1 MLDSFPGLVQSSLW
15 LMERLQETAL
25 KSNFVLHGDSLAK
38 GLIHTSGMTVGF
50 ERRVPVRLC
59 ASLALH

>member
-1 MLDSFPGLVQSSLW
+1 MLGSFPGLVQSSLW

-25 KSNFVLHGDSLAK
+25 KSNFGLHRDSLAK
-38 GLIHTSGMTVGF
+38 GLIHTSGMNVRF
-50 ERRVPVRLC
+50 EMRVPVRLC